1 MIEKKKIL
9 QQLKESEERF
19 RNLVLQA
26 PVGTCLYVGPEMKV
40 EVINDLMIKYWG
52 KDKSVV
58 NKPLTEAIPEL
69 KNQQFIEILKDVY
82 EKGEIYEGKAA
93 PADLE
98 VDGVLGRYYFDF
110 TYKPL
115 FDKNNKVYAIINT
128 AIDVTEQVI
137 SKIKLEES
145 ESFSNIVFH
154 NSPIGNLVFTGR
166 NMIIRSANNSILS
179 ILGRDNAIIGVS
191 FIEAFPEFQYTPL
204 PDRLQKVFDTGE
216 TFYQPE
222 EKLSIIKYGVEEI
235 GYYSYTY
242 QALRNLNNEI
252 YGIIVTAIDISE
264 QVISRKKIEE
274 SQLFANGLI
283 ENSLMAQCVWFGY
296 DMVFTMVNQKMLEI
310 FGRDNSILGM
320 KYMDAI
326 PELITTPLMDRL
338 RKVLNTGETFRQPE
352 EEFTLLRNG
361 KPYTGIFTYTYQALT
376 NTIGENYG
384 VICTCM
390 EVTELVNSRKKLES
404 LSDSLALQ
412 VKEKTKDLQRS
423 NKDLMQFAHVAS
435 HDLKE
440 PVRKIKTFINR
451 LQTESEA
458 TLSGKSQLFIDKI
471 QNATDR
477 MYQMIDGILIY
488 SELNTP
494 KQAVSKIK
502 LDDIILAIENDLE
515 VKIQDKAALIIKD
528 KLPEIEGAEVLI
540 YQLFL
545 NLLSN
550 SLKFSKKNTPPIIK
564 ISGSYLQLN
573 KMEMVKIVVNDNG
586 IGFDPDYATEIFGTF
601 ARLNSKDDFE
611 GTGLGLA
618 LCERIVSRHGG
629 TISANASLGIG
640 AEFIILLPIKQ
651 TDFI

>member
-128 AIDVTEQVI
+128 AIDVTEQVT

-166 NMIIRSANNSILS
+166 NMIIRSANNAILS
-179 ILGRDNAIIGVS
+179 ILGRDKTIIGAS
-191 FIEAFPEFQYTPL
+191 FLDAFPEFQDTPL
-204 PDRLQKVFDTGE
+204 PDRLQKVYDTGE
-216 TFYQPE
+216 TFYQSE
-222 EKLSIIKYGVEEI
+222 ERLSIIKYGVEEI

-242 QALRNLNNEI
+242 QALRNLKNEI

-274 SQLFANGLI
+274 SELFANGLI

-310 FGRDNSILGM
+310 FGRDNSIIGM

-326 PELITTPLMDRL
+326 PELNATPLMDRL
-338 RKVLNTGETFRQPE
+338 RKVLKTGEAFRQPE
-352 EEFTLLRNG
+352 EEFTLIRNG
-361 KPYTGIFTYTYQALT
+361 KPYTGMFTYTYQALT

-390 EVTELVNSRKKLES
+390 EVTELVNSRKKMES

-458 TLSGKSQLFIDKI
+458 TLSEKSQLFIDKI

-515 VKIQDKAALIIKD
+515 VKIQDKAAVIIKD

-550 SLKFSKKNTPPIIK
+550 SLKFSKKNTAPIIK